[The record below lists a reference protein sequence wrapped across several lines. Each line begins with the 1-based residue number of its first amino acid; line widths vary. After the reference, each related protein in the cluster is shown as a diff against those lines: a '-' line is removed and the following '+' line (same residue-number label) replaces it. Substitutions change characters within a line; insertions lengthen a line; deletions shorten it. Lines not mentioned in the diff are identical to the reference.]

1 MFDTFKSRLELTG
14 TLTTVTALRISA
26 GRSTEPI
33 GSDLP
38 VIKDALGR
46 PLIPGSSFKGALRS
60 RLESF
65 LRGIVGSDRKLVS
78 NPAINDEWSL
88 QASEIKAIKELS
100 LDELV
105 TLYAVRERKEFKE
118 LSLEELISRVKTE
131 NLLRDEELNELKK
144 QHTNDS
150 AFTAVVVWQTDLISH
165 LFGSPWIASKFQV
178 RDLTVLP
185 ENWFGQYQERD
196 GVSIDRD
203 TETAADGKLYDYQ
216 VVPAGTPFE
225 FKAVV
230 ENAKDWELGLLM
242 IGLHQFETEQIPLGG
257 GRSRGLGV
265 VRLEIDK
272 MHWIDVEGSPAF
284 LLEYLQKLVR
294 GDETAYEDAADYKDE
309 WVRQLIKHLNEKIS
323 QPSETKATTD

>member
-1 MFDTFKSRLELTG
+1 MFDIFKNRLEITG

-38 VIKDALGR
+38 VIKDALGK

-65 LRGIVGSDRKLVS
+65 LRGIDPELAA
-78 NPAINDEWSL
+78 NPAIESEWSITNERL
-88 QASEIKAIKELS
+88 KGRNGIKE
-100 LDELV
+100 EI
-105 TLYAVRERKEFKE
+105 E
-118 LSLEELISRVKTE
+118 EELKQYPEKERSAKRDSLLTE
-131 NLLRDEELNELKK
+131 KIINE
-144 QHTNDS
+144 
-150 AFTAVVVWQTDLISH
+150 TDIASL

-178 RDLTVLP
+178 RDLTVQPDAWL
-185 ENWFGQYQERD
+185 GQYQERD
-196 GVSIDRD
+196 GVAIDRD

-216 VVPAGTPFE
+216 VVPAATPFD

-230 ENAKDWELGLLM
+230 ENAHDWELGLLM
-242 IGLHQFETEQIPLGG
+242 IGLHQFEIEQIPLGG

-265 VRLEIDK
+265 VKLEIDK
-272 MHWIDVEGSPAF
+272 MRWIDVENHPEF
-284 LLEYLQKLVR
+284 LLEYLKKLVM

-309 WVRQLIKHLNEKIS
+309 WVQKLIERLNNNIS
-323 QPSETKATTD
+323 QSSPTQTAQG

>member
-1 MFDTFKSRLELTG
+1 MFDTFKKRLEITG
-14 TLTTVTALRISA
+14 TLTTVTALRISP

-65 LRGIVGSDRKLVS
+65 LRGILGSDRKLVA
-78 NPAINDEWSL
+78 NPAFNEEWSL
-88 QASEIKAIKELS
+88 TSTELS
-100 LDELV
+100 
-105 TLYAVRERKEFKE
+105 KFKE
-118 LSLEELISRVKTE
+118 QTLKNVKPEEKEQRLHDFIVS
-131 NLLRDEELNELKK
+131 N
-144 QHTNDS
+144 
-150 AFTAVVVWQTDLISH
+150 TDLISH
-165 LFGSPWIASKFQV
+165 LFGSPWMASKFQV
-178 RDLTVLP
+178 RDLTVQP
-185 ENWFGQYQERD
+185 DAWFEQYQERD
-196 GVSIDRD
+196 GVAIERD

-216 VVPAGTPFE
+216 VVPAATPFD

-230 ENAKDWELGLLM
+230 ENAHDWELGLLT

-265 VRLEIDK
+265 VKLEIDK
-272 MHWIDVEGSPAF
+272 MRWVDVEDHPEF
-284 LLEYLQKLVR
+284 LLEYLKKLVM

-309 WVRQLIKHLNEKIS
+309 WVQKLIDRLTGK
-323 QPSETKATTD
+323 ETKLSEPVTQTQ

>member
-1 MFDTFKSRLELTG
+1 MFDTFKNRLEITG

-38 VIKDALGR
+38 VIKDAFGR
-46 PLIPGSSFKGALRS
+46 PLIPGASFKGALRS

-65 LRGIVGSDRKLVS
+65 LRGIVGSDRSLVA
-78 NPAINDEWSL
+78 NPAIEEEWSITSTEMKSL
-88 QASEIKAIKELS
+88 KEQNTTDAALTAAI
-100 LDELV
+100 V
-105 TLYAVRERKEFKE
+105 Q
-118 LSLEELISRVKTE
+118 
-131 NLLRDEELNELKK
+131 N
-144 QHTNDS
+144 
-150 AFTAVVVWQTDLISH
+150 TDLVSH

-196 GVSIDRD
+196 GVAIDRD

-216 VVPAGTPFE
+216 VVPAGTSFE

-230 ENAKDWELGLLM
+230 ENAEEWELGLLT

-265 VRLEIDK
+265 VKLELDR
-272 MHWIDVEGSPAF
+272 MNWIDVNNDPEK
-284 LLEYLQKLVR
+284 LIWYLQKLVNNNP
-294 GDETAYEDAADYKDE
+294 DLYEDGK
-309 WVRQLIKHLNEKIS
+309 QLNSNWTQALIHYLRETLS
-323 QPSETKATTD
+323 QRSTLSTSSGGQYGVQQL

>member
-1 MFDTFKSRLELTG
+1 MFDTFKNRLEITG
-14 TLTTVTALRISA
+14 TLRTITALRISA

-46 PLIPGSSFKGALRS
+46 PLIPGASFKGALRS

-65 LRGIVGSDRKLVS
+65 LRGIDPSLAED
-78 NPAINDEWSL
+78 PANFTSSTKNN
-88 QASEIKAIKELS
+88 QVKA
-100 LDELV
+100 
-105 TLYAVRERKEFKE
+105 FKE
-118 LSLEELISRVKTE
+118 QHKDDDLALTQALIGIT
-131 NLLRDEELNELKK
+131 DEV
-144 QHTNDS
+144 S
-150 AFTAVVVWQTDLISH
+150 C

-196 GVSIDRD
+196 GVAIDRD
-203 TETAADGKLYDYQ
+203 TETAADGKLYDFQ

-230 ENAKDWELGLLM
+230 ENAKPWELGLLM

-265 VRLEIDK
+265 VKLEIDK
-272 MHWIDVEGSPAF
+272 MRWFDYPEDRPD
-284 LLEYLQKLVR
+284 LLIEYLKKLVL
-294 GDETAYEDAADYKDE
+294 GDDSAYENARDFKDY
-309 WVRQLIKHLNEKIS
+309 WVQELIDHLNEKIS
-323 QPSETKATTD
+323 DKSQATSPR